1 MAQRSEQLRAA
12 SQKKKSQ
19 IEEVQSFGV
28 LTNFEYWPSFEKIK
42 NLKPKNSQRETILKM
57 QQDRIQAE
65 VLKNK
70 KEQEAA
76 ILGLQQLKKQQLERK
91 YFLFDMI
98 LRSYHFRFGGL
109 NSKLYHFGIIF
120 FSDQI
125 FFIRSC
131 FVDFVFSNRT
141 FE

>member
-1 MAQRSEQLRAA
+1 
-12 SQKKKSQ
+12 
-19 IEEVQSFGV
+19 
-28 LTNFEYWPSFEKIK
+28 
-42 NLKPKNSQRETILKM
+42 M

-91 YFLFDMI
+91 YFLFYMI

-109 NSKLYHFGIIF
+109 KFKPKVMSFWYNFSFPVKFFPYVRALWILFFRTELLSK
-120 FSDQI
+120 
-125 FFIRSC
+125 
-131 FVDFVFSNRT
+131 
-141 FE
+141 